1 MCLSQQSNFRKEQPS
16 YLGPSFHPIMG
27 YGPHGAIIH
36 YSATP
41 ESNVGIEP
49 RSLLLS
55 DTGGHYLEGTTD
67 ITRTFAM
74 GPVTDEERR
83 MFTLVLKGHL
93 KLGAAKFRYGCSGLS
108 LDYLAREPLWALGL
122 DYNHGTGHGVGYV
135 LSVHEGP
142 QAFRWRASDF
152 RQIQALEPGMI
163 TSDEPGYYAEG
174 RFGVRHESLT
184 VVCDTETT
192 AYGRFLHLEY
202 LTLVPFDLDA
212 VDPSLMTVEERALLN
227 DYHRQV
233 RETLTPLLPADEAA
247 WLREATREI

>member
-1 MCLSQQSNFRKEQPS
+1 
-16 YLGPSFHPIMG
+16 
-27 YGPHGAIIH
+27 
-36 YSATP
+36 
-41 ESNVGIEP
+41 
-49 RSLLLS
+49 
-55 DTGGHYLEGTTD
+55 
-67 ITRTFAM
+67 
-74 GPVTDEERR
+74 
-83 MFTLVLKGHL
+83 
-93 KLGAAKFRYGCSGLS
+93 
-108 LDYLAREPLWALGL
+108 
-122 DYNHGTGHGVGYV
+122 
-135 LSVHEGP
+135 
-142 QAFRWRASDF
+142 
-152 RQIQALEPGMI
+152 MI

-233 RETLTPLLPADEAA
+233 REALTPLLPAEEAA